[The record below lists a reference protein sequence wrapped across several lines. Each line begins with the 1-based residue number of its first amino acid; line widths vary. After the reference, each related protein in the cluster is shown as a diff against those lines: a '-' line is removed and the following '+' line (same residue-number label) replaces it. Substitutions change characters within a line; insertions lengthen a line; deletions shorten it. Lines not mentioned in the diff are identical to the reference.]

1 MSKVEPIK
9 LRSNRLRGPVDVELH
24 NGSDHFSEEG
34 YQILKF
40 HGIYQQDDRDVRK
53 ARKAQGLGPDYSFM
67 IRVAIPGGVLRPEQY
82 LALDRLADELG
93 NATLRITTRQAIQY
107 HGVRKGGLKPLIQTL
122 NRNLL
127 TTLSAC
133 GDVVRNVVAC
143 PAPFAD
149 RQRTELYR
157 YAKELSDRLKPKSRA
172 YYEIWLDG
180 EKAASLEDD
189 PLSGR
194 AGPVHREDDPLSGR
208 AAPVHREEHEP
219 LYGDTYL
226 PRKFKIGFAF
236 PGDNCVDVYTQD
248 VGIVPVV
255 EGERL
260 EGFTL
265 LVGGGLGQSHGAKD
279 THPALAKPLATVPPG
294 QLFEVVEAIVRVQRD
309 HGRRDDRKFSRMK
322 YLLEAWGLERFKA
335 EVERYLGY
343 ALSEARPLAWRS
355 GDDHL
360 GWHAQGDGKLFFG
373 LFVENGRVK
382 ENLRRAIR
390 EVVGRFAPEVRLTP
404 QQNLLLAGLDPA
416 DQAAVEA
423 VFRDHGVALPG
434 SIPLAVQQAMACPA
448 LPTCGLAITESE
460 RVMPEVIRE
469 INALLERLGL
479 DTGPIPHVR
488 MTGCPNGCARP
499 YSAEVGLV
507 GRSLGSYTLYLGGSP
522 LGTRLGEV
530 YLDNVKREEIPA
542 RLEPLLT
549 AYKHERQGGE
559 AFGDY
564 CHRVG
569 VGTLR
574 ERFGNLASA

>member
-1 MSKVEPIK
+1 MSEAKLSKVEYVKIA
-9 LRSNRLRGPVDVELH
+9 SHRLRGPVDAELN

-67 IRVAIPGGVLRPEQY
+67 IRVAIPGGVLTPEQY

-93 NATLRITTRQAIQY
+93 NATLRLTTRQAIQY
-107 HGVRKGGLKPLIQTL
+107 HGVRKGGLKPLIQVL

-133 GDVVRNVVAC
+133 GDVVRNIVAC
-143 PAPFAD
+143 PAPFVD
-149 RQRTELYR
+149 RQRAELYR
-157 YAKELSDRLKPKSRA
+157 YAKALSERLKPKTRA

-180 EKAASLEDD
+180 ERAASLEE
-189 PLSGR
+189 
-194 AGPVHREDDPLSGR
+194 A
-208 AAPVHREEHEP
+208 EP

-248 VGIVPVV
+248 IGIVPVMG
-255 EGERL
+255 EGGL

-265 LVGGGLGQSHGAKD
+265 LVGGGLGQSHGAKE
-279 THPALAKPLATVPPG
+279 THPVLAKPLATVRPE
-294 QLFEVVEAIVRVQRD
+294 QLFEVVEAIVKVQRD
-309 HGRRDDRKFSRMK
+309 HGRRDDRKYSRMK
-322 YLLEAWGLERFKA
+322 YLVEAWGLERFRA
-335 EVERYLGY
+335 EVERYVGY
-343 ALSEARPLAWRS
+343 ALPEARALEWLS

-360 GWHAQGDGKLFFG
+360 GWHPQGDGKLFFG

-382 ENLRRAIR
+382 ENLRAAIR
-390 EVVGRFAPEVRLTP
+390 EVVERFAPEVRLTA
-404 QQNLLLAGLDPA
+404 QQNLLFVGIDPS
-416 DQAAVEA
+416 DQAALEA
-423 VFRDHGVALPG
+423 IFRDHGVALPG
-434 SIPLAVQQAMACPA
+434 TLPLVVQNAMACPA

-460 RVMPEVIRE
+460 RVMPQVIRQ
-469 INALLERLGL
+469 IDALLDRLGL
-479 DTGPIPHVR
+479 KDGPIPHVR

-507 GRSLGSYTLYLGGSP
+507 GRSLNSYTLYLGGSP

-530 YLDNVKREEIPA
+530 YLDNVGREEIAA
-542 RLEPLLT
+542 RLEPVLE
-549 AYKHERQGGE
+549 AYKRERREGE

-569 VGTLR
+569 VKALQ
-574 ERFGNLASA
+574 ERFSDREASYGR

>member
-1 MSKVEPIK
+1 MAEAKLSKVEYVKIA
-9 LRSNRLRGPVDVELH
+9 SNRLRGPVDAELH
-24 NGSDHFSEEG
+24 DGSDHFSEEG

-67 IRVAIPGGVLRPEQY
+67 IRVAIPGGVLTPEQY

-107 HGVRKGGLKPLIQTL
+107 HGVRKGGLKPLIQIL
-122 NRNLL
+122 NQNLL

-133 GDVVRNVVAC
+133 GDVVRNIVAC

-149 RQRTELYR
+149 RQRAGLYR
-157 YAKELSDRLKPKSRA
+157 YAKELSDRLKPKTRA

-180 EKAASLEDD
+180 EKAASLE
-189 PLSGR
+189 
-194 AGPVHREDDPLSGR
+194 EN
-208 AAPVHREEHEP
+208 EP
-219 LYGDTYL
+219 LYGETYL

-279 THPALAKPLATVPPG
+279 THPALAQPLATVRPE

-309 HGRRDDRKFSRMK
+309 HGRRDDRKYSRMK
-322 YLLEAWGLERFKA
+322 YLVEAWGLERFKA
-335 EVERYLGY
+335 EVERYVGY
-343 ALSEARPLAWRS
+343 ALSEARPLAWLS

-360 GWHAQGDGKLFFG
+360 GWHAQGDGKLFLG

-382 ENLRRAIR
+382 ENLRAAIR
-390 EVVGRFAPEVRLTP
+390 EVVRRFSPEVRLTA
-404 QQNLLLAGLDPA
+404 QQNILFVGLDPA

-434 SIPLAVQQAMACPA
+434 SIPLVVQNAMACPA

-460 RVMPEVIRE
+460 RVMPQVIRE
-469 INALLERLGL
+469 IDGLLERLGL
-479 DTGPIPHVR
+479 QDGPVPHVR

-507 GRSLGSYTLYLGGSP
+507 GRSLNSYTLYLGGSP
-522 LGTRLGEV
+522 LGTRLGQV
-530 YLDNVKREEIPA
+530 YLDNVRREEIAA
-542 RLEPLLT
+542 RLEPLLE
-549 AYKHERQGGE
+549 AYKLERLEGE

-569 VGTLR
+569 VKTLW
-574 ERFGNLASA
+574 ERFSEREASYHG

>member
-1 MSKVEPIK
+1 MAEAKLSKVEYVKIA
-9 LRSNRLRGPVDVELH
+9 SNHLRGPVDAELH
-24 NGSDHFSEEG
+24 DGSDHFSEEG

-67 IRVAIPGGVLRPEQY
+67 IRVAIPGGVLTPQQY

-107 HGVRKGGLKPLIQTL
+107 HGVRKGGLKPLIRVL
-122 NRNLL
+122 NQNLL

-133 GDVVRNVVAC
+133 GDVVRNIVAC

-149 RQRTELYR
+149 RQRAGLYR
-157 YAKELSDRLKPKSRA
+157 YAKELSDRLKPKTRA

-180 EKAASLEDD
+180 EKAASLE
-189 PLSGR
+189 
-194 AGPVHREDDPLSGR
+194 EN
-208 AAPVHREEHEP
+208 EP
-219 LYGDTYL
+219 LYGETYL

-279 THPALAKPLATVPPG
+279 THPALAKPLATVRPE
-294 QLFEVVEAIVRVQRD
+294 QLFEVVEAIVKVQRD
-309 HGRRDDRKFSRMK
+309 HGRRDDRKYSRMK
-322 YLLEAWGLERFKA
+322 YLVEAWGLERFKA
-335 EVERYLGY
+335 EVERYVGY
-343 ALSEARPLAWRS
+343 ALSEARPLAWLS

-360 GWHAQGDGKLFFG
+360 GWHPQGDGKLFFG

-382 ENLRRAIR
+382 ENLRAAIR
-390 EVVGRFAPEVRLTP
+390 EVVQRFSPEVRLTA
-404 QQNLLLAGLDPA
+404 QQNILFVGLDPA

-434 SIPLAVQQAMACPA
+434 SIPLAVQNAMACPA

-460 RVMPEVIRE
+460 RVMPQVIRE
-469 INALLERLGL
+469 INGLLERLGL
-479 DTGPIPHVR
+479 QDGPVPHIR

-507 GRSLGSYTLYLGGSP
+507 GRSLNSYTLYLGGSP
-522 LGTRLGEV
+522 LGTRLGQV
-530 YLDNVKREEIPA
+530 YLDNVRREEIA
-542 RLEPLLT
+542 AKLEPLLE
-549 AYKHERQGGE
+549 AYKLERQEGE

-569 VGTLR
+569 VKTLW
-574 ERFGNLASA
+574 ERFSEREASYHG

>member
-1 MSKVEPIK
+1 MAEAKLSKVEYVKIA
-9 LRSNRLRGPVDVELH
+9 SNRLRGPVDAELH
-24 NGSDHFSEEG
+24 DGSDHFSEEG

-67 IRVAIPGGVLRPEQY
+67 IRVAIPGGVLTPEQY

-107 HGVRKGGLKPLIQTL
+107 HGVRKGGLKPLIRVL
-122 NRNLL
+122 NQNLL

-133 GDVVRNVVAC
+133 GDVVRNIVAC

-149 RQRTELYR
+149 RQRAGLYR
-157 YAKELSDRLKPKSRA
+157 YAKELSDRLKPKTRA

-180 EKAASLEDD
+180 EKAASLE
-189 PLSGR
+189 
-194 AGPVHREDDPLSGR
+194 EN
-208 AAPVHREEHEP
+208 EP
-219 LYGDTYL
+219 LYGETYL

-279 THPALAKPLATVPPG
+279 THPALAKPLATVRPE
-294 QLFEVVEAIVRVQRD
+294 QLFEVVEAIVKVQRD
-309 HGRRDDRKFSRMK
+309 HGRRDDRKYSRMK
-322 YLLEAWGLERFKA
+322 YLVEAWGLERFKA
-335 EVERYLGY
+335 EVERYVGY
-343 ALSEARPLAWRS
+343 ALSEARPLAWLS

-360 GWHAQGDGKLFFG
+360 GWHPQGDGKLFFG

-382 ENLRRAIR
+382 ENLRAAIR
-390 EVVGRFAPEVRLTP
+390 EVVQRFSPEVRLTA
-404 QQNLLLAGLDPA
+404 QQNILFVGLDPA

-434 SIPLAVQQAMACPA
+434 SIPLAVQNAMACPA

-460 RVMPEVIRE
+460 RVMPQVIRE
-469 INALLERLGL
+469 INGLLERLGL
-479 DTGPIPHVR
+479 KDGPVPHVR

-507 GRSLGSYTLYLGGSP
+507 GRSLNSYTVYLGGSH
-522 LGTRLGEV
+522 LGTRLGQV
-530 YLDNVKREEIPA
+530 YLDNVKREEIA
-542 RLEPLLT
+542 RRLEPLLE
-549 AYKHERQGGE
+549 AYKLERLEGE

-569 VGTLR
+569 VQTLW
-574 ERFGNLASA
+574 ERFSEREASYHG

>member
-1 MSKVEPIK
+1 MAEAKLSKVEYVKIA
-9 LRSNRLRGPVDVELH
+9 SNRLRGPVDAELH
-24 NGSDHFSEEG
+24 DGSDHFSEEG

-67 IRVAIPGGVLRPEQY
+67 IRVAIPGGVLTPEQY

-107 HGVRKGGLKPLIQTL
+107 HGVRKGGLKPLIRVL
-122 NRNLL
+122 NQNLL

-133 GDVVRNVVAC
+133 GDVVRNIVAC

-149 RQRTELYR
+149 RQRAGLYR
-157 YAKELSDRLKPKSRA
+157 YAKELSDRLKPKTRA

-180 EKAASLEDD
+180 EKAASLE
-189 PLSGR
+189 
-194 AGPVHREDDPLSGR
+194 EN
-208 AAPVHREEHEP
+208 EP
-219 LYGDTYL
+219 LYGETYL

-279 THPALAKPLATVPPG
+279 THPALAKPLATVRPE

-309 HGRRDDRKFSRMK
+309 HGRRDDRKYSRMK
-322 YLLEAWGLERFKA
+322 YLVEAWGLERFKA
-335 EVERYLGY
+335 EVERYVGY
-343 ALSEARPLAWRS
+343 ALPEPRPLAWLS

-360 GWHAQGDGKLFFG
+360 GWHPQGDGKLFFG

-382 ENLRRAIR
+382 ENLRAAIR
-390 EVVGRFAPEVRLTP
+390 EVVQRFSPEVRLTA
-404 QQNLLLAGLDPA
+404 QQNILFVGLDPA

-434 SIPLAVQQAMACPA
+434 SIPLVVQNAMACPA

-460 RVMPEVIRE
+460 RVMPQVIRE
-469 INALLERLGL
+469 IDGLLERLGL
-479 DTGPIPHVR
+479 QDGPVPHVR

-507 GRSLGSYTLYLGGSP
+507 GRSLNSYTLYLGGSP
-522 LGTRLGEV
+522 LGTRLGQV
-530 YLDNVKREEIPA
+530 YLDNVKREEIA
-542 RLEPLLT
+542 RRLEPLLE
-549 AYKHERQGGE
+549 AYKLERLEGE

-569 VGTLR
+569 VKTLW
-574 ERFGNLASA
+574 ERFSEREASYHG

>member
-1 MSKVEPIK
+1 MSEAKLSKVEYIK
-9 LRSNRLRGPVDVELH
+9 IASNHLRGPVDTELH
-24 NGSDHFSEEG
+24 DGSDHFSEEG

-53 ARKAQGLGPDYSFM
+53 ARKAQGLGPDYRFM
-67 IRVAIPGGVLRPEQY
+67 IRVAIPGGVLTPEQY

-107 HGVRKGGLKPLIQTL
+107 HGVRKGGLKPLMQVL

-133 GDVVRNVVAC
+133 GDVVRNIVAC
-143 PAPFAD
+143 PAPFQD
-149 RQRTELYR
+149 RQRTELSR

-180 EKAASLEDD
+180 EKAASL
-189 PLSGR
+189 
-194 AGPVHREDDPLSGR
+194 
-208 AAPVHREEHEP
+208 EEHEP

-248 VGIVPVV
+248 IGIVPVV

-260 EGFTL
+260 VGFTL

-279 THPALAKPLATVPPG
+279 THPVLAKPLATVEPE

-309 HGRRDDRKFSRMK
+309 HGRRDDRKFGRMK
-322 YLLEAWGLERFKA
+322 YLVEAWGLERFKA
-335 EVERYLGY
+335 EVERYVGY
-343 ALSEARPLAWRS
+343 ALPEARPLSWLS

-360 GWHAQGDGKLFFG
+360 GWHLQGDGKLFFG

-382 ENLRRAIR
+382 ENLRVAIR
-390 EVVGRFAPEVRLTP
+390 EVVQRFAPELRLTA
-404 QQNLLLAGLDPA
+404 QQNILFAGIDPA
-416 DQAAVEA
+416 DQAAIEA
-423 VFRDHGVALPG
+423 IFRDHGVALPG
-434 SIPLAVQQAMACPA
+434 TLPLAVQNAMACPA

-469 INALLERLGL
+469 LHNLLEQLGL
-479 DTGPIPHVR
+479 AERAPHVR

-499 YSAEVGLV
+499 YTAEVGLV
-507 GRSLGSYTLYLGGSP
+507 GRSLDSYSIYLGGSP
-522 LGTRLGEV
+522 LGTRVGQL
-530 YLDNVKREEIPA
+530 YRDNVKRGAIA
-542 RLEPLLT
+542 AVLEPLLRRFQV
-549 AYKHERQGGE
+549 EGQPGE
-559 AFGDY
+559 SFGDF
-564 CHRVG
+564 CHRIG
-569 VGTLR
+569 LEQLEGIAA
-574 ERFGNLASA
+574 G

>member
-1 MSKVEPIK
+1 MSEAKLSKVEYVKIA
-9 LRSNRLRGPVDVELH
+9 SNRLRGPVDTELH
-24 NGSDHFSEEG
+24 DGTDHFSEEG

-67 IRVAIPGGVLRPEQY
+67 IRVAIPGGVLTPEQY

-107 HGVRKGGLKPLIQTL
+107 HGVRKGGLKPLMQVL

-133 GDVVRNVVAC
+133 GDVVRNIVAC

-149 RQRTELYR
+149 RQRTELMR
-157 YAKELSDRLKPKSRA
+157 YAKELSDRLKPKTRA

-180 EKAASLEDD
+180 EKAASLE
-189 PLSGR
+189 
-194 AGPVHREDDPLSGR
+194 EN
-208 AAPVHREEHEP
+208 EP

-248 VGIVPVV
+248 IGIVPVV
-255 EGERL
+255 GERL

-279 THPALAKPLATVPPG
+279 THPVLAKPLATVRPE
-294 QLFEVVEAIVRVQRD
+294 QLFEVVEAIVKVQRD

-322 YLLEAWGLERFKA
+322 YLVEAWGIERFKA
-335 EVERYLGY
+335 EVERYVGY
-343 ALSEARPLAWRS
+343 ALSEPHPLEWKS

-360 GWHAQGDGKLFFG
+360 GWHPQGDGRLFFG

-382 ENLRRAIR
+382 ESLRVAIR
-390 EVVGRFAPEVRLTP
+390 EVVQRFGPEVRLTA
-404 QQNLLLAGLDPA
+404 QQNLLFVGIDPA
-416 DQAAVEA
+416 DQSSIEA
-423 VFRDHGVALPG
+423 IFRNHGVALPG
-434 SIPLAVQQAMACPA
+434 SIPLAVQNAMACPA

-469 INALLERLGL
+469 IDALLGRLEL
-479 DTGPIPHVR
+479 QAGPVPHVR

-507 GRSLGSYTLYLGGSP
+507 GRSLNSYTLYLGGSP
-522 LGTRLGEV
+522 LGTRLGQV
-530 YLDNVKREEIPA
+530 YLDNVKREEIA
-542 RLEPLLT
+542 AKLEPVLE
-549 AYKHERQGGE
+549 AYKHERQEGE

-564 CHRVG
+564 CDRVG
-569 VGTLR
+569 VEVLR
-574 ERFGNLASA
+574 ERFGDLASV